1 MAPTSSSESGIDPRY
16 PEAFQRGGAAAAPVV
31 ESASALR
38 SPTAGRASVPRDVS
52 APDLSRRVAAA
63 DAEPALFGDE
73 RHFELIVAGNPWL
86 RSLWIVG
93 VIATLA
99 GFALTAAIA
108 GATALLAR
116 AQENQVY
123 ALMVNRVGAGDDVAA
138 IAVDGR
144 IGDGADIA
152 RVGLDIARVQ
162 IAAAFGAAAPP
173 APAGRSTMTFG
184 VTSTLST
191 ETAPASG
198 SCE

>member
-99 GFALTAAIA
+99 GFALTVYAEFAFSVPPASGIYDPSVYVVPRIAEAAALPLVIA
-108 GATALLAR
+108 GVIALVAATALRIVAWR
-116 AQENQVY
+116 PS
-123 ALMVNRVGAGDDVAA
+123 RV
-138 IAVDGR
+138 
-144 IGDGADIA
+144 
-152 RVGLDIARVQ
+152 
-162 IAAAFGAAAPP
+162 
-173 APAGRSTMTFG
+173 
-184 VTSTLST
+184 T
-191 ETAPASG
+191 EVIS
-198 SCE
+198 EQ